1 MNVADIAF
9 ASVLALAAVLA
20 AILVSRA
27 RGEVRRYIQFASALY
42 GALSLADLFAVA
54 HATAQTQML
63 TAAVALIAMSLAPVA
78 LTLAFATSF
87 EAPPPAAIAAIA
99 LVLSCIAGLA
109 AAMTG
114 AQFIAMAV
122 LFASVCAILTFA
134 VRRWRAA
141 SSSAIQA
148 MVCGF
153 ALLGGAAAD
162 MTHGLEAQTS
172 LALFSAA
179 ALLGSALACA
189 KRSNLAVEQPALQPS
204 NVIALVRR
212 ERQARIG
219 DLGRQH
225 LPEHLRDKGSL

>member
-9 ASVLALAAVLA
+9 ASVLALSAILA

-27 RGEVRRYIQFASALY
+27 RGEARRYVQFACALY
-42 GALSLADLFAVA
+42 GALALADLFATA
-54 HATAQTQML
+54 EATAQAQML
-63 TAAVALIAMSLAPVA
+63 TASVALIVMSLAPVA
-78 LTLAFATSF
+78 LALAFAVSF
-87 EAPPPAAIAAIA
+87 EGPPPAVMAAVA
-99 LVLSCIAGLA
+99 LVLACLAGVA
-109 AAMTG
+109 SAMTG

-141 SSSAIQA
+141 SSSAIQTL
-148 MVCGF
+148 VCGF

-179 ALLGSALACA
+179 ALLGAALACA
-189 KRSNLAVEQPALQPS
+189 KRSNLAVEEPALQPS
-204 NVIALVRR
+204 NVILLVRR
-212 ERQARIG
+212 ER
-219 DLGRQH
+219 
-225 LPEHLRDKGSL
+225 